1 MQCTVDLEGVGIEKL
16 HTVAFA
22 VAPAM
27 VHSFGFGIPKMFLG
41 EGIVGLGGLKV
52 FLFIEHGSGTGDGAQ
67 HEAVPTGKD
76 FIIQMRAHALGADR
90 IHLLTSA
97 GEKRLLGIG

>member
-1 MQCTVDLEGVGIEKL
+1 
-16 HTVAFA
+16 
-22 VAPAM
+22 M
-27 VHSFGFGIPKMFLG
+27 VHGFGFGIPKMFLG
-41 EGIVGLGGLKV
+41 EGVVGLGGLKV
-52 FLFIEHGSGTGDGAQ
+52 FIFIEHGRGPGDGTE